1 MTESMTANEI
11 IERKIFLKRQLIE
24 ITEKEIKDL
33 ENKLND
39 ERIENGISNHKKQ
52 IKA

>member
-24 ITEKEIKDL
+24 ITEKEIELL
-33 ENKLND
+33 ENSLNVPSFTQ
-39 ERIENGISNHKKQ
+39 EKATENISAQ
-52 IKA
+52 